1 MNALGGEGQ
10 SLTRPEKQLQP
21 FALANQRINMQWLGP
36 LPQTDAQPRRRKGHT
51 LTRVLRSGI
60 LILYGG
66 QGKDNNYLGDMHAFN
81 PVARTWS
88 PIQYATGSPTPAA
101 RALHS
106 MTAISETTLVL
117 FGGDSGIPGY
127 PTSLNDTWT
136 FDLQARTWRCVSDI
150 SEGETV
156 PFARSSHTA
165 VYGELAPPHGP
176 ALYIYGGVG
185 SGRNAV
191 FRLRT
196 SCWKWELLN
205 IKVEDE
211 QQTAGPVEREQHAAV
226 WWPATTSM
234 VIIGGDGSAALLGD
248 VWQLTPLDLKL
259 DSCDWTWRRMRIAIG
274 GNASVNRIVPCAA
287 HSVIQLESDPS
298 QLILWGGVS
307 GEGLGLAPTNSGTL
321 INLEKRVSE
330 RFDIAGLAPSA
341 GRVMHTLVAFRNLD
355 EHFVLLYGGCALDG
369 ALETTTHIAALLAT
383 GRPTGGVEFGPA
395 KAARQVTTDRTVGRA
410 EGQPMK
416 MHVQDGS
423 QKVDEKDRAREDGM
437 ITAEDSENAVL
448 PQKRRFD
455 GEDVLKQGTPARPVH
470 LQIGR
475 SLSKAGEP
483 ADGLTNV
490 SADNLASGMRMSLIP
505 SGTPLSGRILDS
517 TEVGHF
523 VSVIIEG
530 KEFKGVLVT
539 RPSAVKEVPIF
550 GPQEAICQD
559 ELIEPEKE
567 KEVHPD
573 PEKSSEGDA
582 LRNGL
587 SQDDDGTEEVVASG
601 HIPPMKMSRADAVSR
616 TDPLI
621 SKRVVP
627 FLPDPRE
634 DRPTDSV
641 VIDLD

>member
-1 MNALGGEGQ
+1 
-10 SLTRPEKQLQP
+10 
-21 FALANQRINMQWLGP
+21 MQWLGP

-81 PVARTWS
+81 PVAKTWS
-88 PIQYATGSPTPAA
+88 PILYATGGPIPAA

-136 FDLQARTWRCVSDI
+136 FDLHARTWRCVSDI
-150 SEGETV
+150 AAGAETV

-205 IKVEDE
+205 IKVDDE

-226 WWPATTSM
+226 WWPAASSM
-234 VIIGGDGSAALLGD
+234 VIVGGDGSAALLGD

-274 GNASVNRIVPCAA
+274 GNASVNRILPCAA

-298 QLILWGGVS
+298 HLILWGGVS
-307 GEGLGLAPTNSGTL
+307 GEGLGLAPTNSGIR

-330 RFDIAGLAPSA
+330 RFDISGPAPTV

-369 ALETTTHIAALLAT
+369 ALEITTHSAALIAT
-383 GRPTGGVEFGPA
+383 GRPTGGVAFGPA
-395 KAARQVTTDRTVGRA
+395 KVKAARQATTDITTVGRA
-410 EGQPMK
+410 DGQSVK
-416 MHVQDGS
+416 MHS
-423 QKVDEKDRAREDGM
+423 QGASRKIDEKERTREVGM
-437 ITAEDSENAVL
+437 IMAEDSENAVL
-448 PQKRRFD
+448 PQKRHFD
-455 GEDVLKQGTPARPVH
+455 VDDVLKKQSTPERPVP
-470 LQIGR
+470 LQVGL
-475 SLSKAGEP
+475 SMSKAVET

-490 SADNLASGMRMSLIP
+490 TADNLATGMHMSLIP

-539 RPSAVKEVPIF
+539 RPSSVKEVPIF
-550 GPQEAICQD
+550 GEREQVCQD
-559 ELIEPEKE
+559 ASKEPENE
-567 KEVHPD
+567 PEVHPKQG
-573 PEKSSEGDA
+573 KSSEDDA
-582 LRNGL
+582 LQNGL
-587 SQDDDGTEEVVASG
+587 SQGDDGTEEVVASG
-601 HIPPMKMSRADAVSR
+601 HVPPMKKSRVDTVTK
-616 TDPLI
+616 TDSLLAT
-621 SKRVVP
+621 RVVP

-634 DRPTDSV
+634 DRSNDAE